1 MSRDKRVAAL
11 LIQNKLE
18 KMIEWLTKSG
28 MKVNESKTALAL
40 FHCQDTTPIEI
51 TLNNITIKSETTMNV
66 LGVIFD
72 QKLQWIPHISHCITK
87 SNKALVALRM
97 ISKFFTTKELLQ
109 LVTSN
114 YYSIL
119 YYNSEIWHLPSLHVN
134 LRQKL
139 LSSSAKAIR
148 MCSKSYINDLSF
160 DTLHARYNRATPEKV
175 LLYKHALSHYKLF
188 NSTDHNVE
196 WVSLNLNQINTSRQ
210 THFITGKS
218 NLKRVGLNA
227 IANRYHILNGKI
239 PLNNFNKSLNS
250 FKIMCKKEFLSV

>member
-1 MSRDKRVAAL
+1 
-11 LIQNKLE
+11 
-18 KMIEWLTKSG
+18 MIFR
-28 MKVNESKTALAL
+28 N
-40 FHCQDTTPIEI
+40 DI
-51 TLNNITIKSETTMNV
+51 
-66 LGVIFD
+66 
-72 QKLQWIPHISHCITK
+72 
-87 SNKALVALRM
+87 
-97 ISKFFTTKELLQ
+97 
-109 LVTSN
+109 
-114 YYSIL
+114 
-119 YYNSEIWHLPSLHVN
+119 
-134 LRQKL
+134 

-175 LLYKHALSHYKLF
+175 LLYKHALSLYKLF

-250 FKIMCKKEFLSV
+250 FKMIVKRNSYQCRLKK